1 MALKLLE
8 EFRKTQQVRLPI
20 LEGELFLYKRQSEE
34 LLLCN

>member
-20 LEGELFLYKRQSEE
+20 LEGEQFLYKTWNLR
-34 LLLCN
+34 N